1 MSDLSI
7 YKGKKVF
14 ITGHTGFK
22 GAWMTLILKSLG
34 ADIRGYALAPSTNP
48 NHFNILNLKDGID
61 HIEGD
66 IRDFSS
72 LNSAVNDFGPEF
84 IFHLA
89 AQPLVK
95 ESYNNPKDTLDI
107 NIMGSVNL
115 LEAVRNC
122 NTVKS
127 LTYITSDKCYEN
139 VEWIW
144 GYRENDA
151 MGGHDP
157 YSASKG
163 AAEIVFSSYL
173 RSYFSENSNIG
184 AASARAGNV
193 IGGGD
198 WSADRI
204 IPDCIKA
211 IENGKPITLRNPK
224 STRPWQ
230 HVLEPISGYLLLGAK
245 LRSNP
250 NEFSGSWNFGPSTSE
265 FRNVEQVAS
274 SIIDLMGKGSIEVV
288 ENKNNQHEANLL
300 QLNCDKA
307 SQILGWSP
315 RWSVDKT
322 IEETAKWYNSFL
334 SGESMSLVSKNQIL
348 DYFNGEIK

>member
-1 MSDLSI
+1 
-7 YKGKKVF
+7 
-14 ITGHTGFK
+14 
-22 GAWMTLILKSLG
+22 MTLILKSLG
-34 ADIRGYALAPSTNP
+34 AKIKGYALAPNTNP
-48 NHFNILNLKDGID
+48 SHFNILGLKNDIE

-66 IRDFSS
+66 IKDFNC
-72 LNSAVNDFGPEF
+72 LNAAIQEFSPEF
-84 IFHLA
+84 VFHLA

-95 ESYNNPKDTLDI
+95 ESYENPRDTLDT

-115 LEAVRNC
+115 LEAVRKC
-122 NTVKS
+122 NSIKS

-144 GYRENDA
+144 GYRENDN

-173 RSYFSENSNIG
+173 RSYFNDNSDIG

-211 IENGKPITLRNPK
+211 IEKGNPIALRNPL

-230 HVLEPISGYLLLGAK
+230 HVLEPISGYLKLGAK
-245 LRSNP
+245 LRINP
-250 NEFSGSWNFGPSTSE
+250 EKFSGSWNFGPSTSE
-265 FRNVEQVAS
+265 FMNVGQVAS
-274 SIIDLMGKGSIEVV
+274 SLVKLMGKGIIEVT
-288 ENKNNQHEANLL
+288 NNNSNQHEANLL

-307 SQILGWSP
+307 SQILGWAP
-315 RWSVDKT
+315 RWSVQKT

-334 SGESMSLVSKNQIL
+334 NGDDIQQVSNEQIMN
-348 DYFNGEIK
+348 YFKGEIN